1 MTVAELK
8 KILEKYNDE
17 DIIEIDGGNGDF
29 GPSMFDYAE
38 LSINGDIILEL
49 E

>member
-17 DIIEIDGGNGDF
+17 DIVEIDGGNGSY
-29 GPSMFDYAE
+29 GPSMYDYAE
-38 LSINGDIILEL
+38 LSINGDTILEL

>member
-17 DIIEIDGGNGDF
+17 DIVEIDGGNESYGQ
-29 GPSMFDYAE
+29 SMYDYAE
-38 LSINGDIILEL
+38 LSINGDTILEL